1 MNKKTLIKDAE
12 NMETIMSR
20 TAEPCDI
27 WQDRFIYEIA
37 VTIKHILDYIVREI
51 DKRSNDVS

>member
-1 MNKKTLIKDAE
+1 MNKKTLIKDTE

-27 WQDRFIYEIA
+27 WQDRFIYDMA
-37 VTIKHILDYIVREI
+37 KTIWHILQHIYI
-51 DKRSNDVS
+51 

>member
-1 MNKKTLIKDAE
+1 MNKKTLIEDTE

-27 WQDRFIYEIA
+27 WQDRFIYDMA
-37 VTIKHILDYIVREI
+37 KTIWHILQHIYKKEYKDLNNE
-51 DKRSNDVS
+51 K